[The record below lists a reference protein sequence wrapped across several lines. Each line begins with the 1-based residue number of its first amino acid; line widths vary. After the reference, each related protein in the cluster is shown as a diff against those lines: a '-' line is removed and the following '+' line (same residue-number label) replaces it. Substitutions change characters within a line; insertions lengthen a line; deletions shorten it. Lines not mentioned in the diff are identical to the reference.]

1 MLTELWVSNLA
12 VVDRLEARFRPGLNA
27 LTGETG
33 AGKSIVVGAL
43 DLVLGG
49 RASADLLRKGAEEAE
64 IVARFEL
71 SPDHFLARGLDQ
83 PLEDGALVLRRVLA
97 ADGRSRAYINDR
109 PATVG
114 RLREIGAALA
124 DLHGQHEQQNLLRED
139 THLGYLDAYAGN
151 RELLDAAAAAH
162 AAFAE
167 ALGRRDAFLAESRR
181 SEEERD
187 LLRFQFEELEAAQ
200 LREGEE
206 EELERERHV
215 AAHAGRLAEAVQQAM
230 AALTEDDPSAETLLG
245 RASRHLSQAAAFDD
259 TLEPLRRQLD
269 EALVATE
276 EAARELA
283 RYLDGL
289 HADPARI
296 EEIESRLDLLARL
309 RRKHRGSA
317 ADLIRRREELRAAVG
332 GWEEAPERLAALE
345 REVAARG
352 KELLA
357 ACAALSTARS
367 KAAAAF
373 AREVTREL
381 VGLGMEHARFSVEL
395 APPRQGLR
403 VAGREHPVT
412 ARGAE
417 EAAFVLA
424 ANPGEAAGPLSRI
437 ASGGETS
444 RVMLALKNMLRA
456 VDPVPLVIFDEVDA
470 GIGGLVAEAVG
481 ARLAAIAGERQVLVV
496 THLAVIAGR
505 AGHHLRLVK
514 TVDRK
519 RTRVAIEEISGKE
532 REEELARMLAGS
544 AGGEDARRTA
554 RAILAEGR
562 RS

>member
-1 MLTELWVSNLA
+1 MLTELWVSNFA
-12 VVDRLEARFRPGLNA
+12 VVERLEARFRPGLNA

-33 AGKSIVVGAL
+33 AGKSLVVGAL

-49 RASADLLRKGAEEAE
+49 RASADLVRQGAGEAE

-71 SPDHFLARGLDQ
+71 APNHFLARGLDQ
-83 PLEDGALVLRRVLA
+83 PLEDGALVLRRVIA
-97 ADGRSRAYINDR
+97 ADGRSRAYVNDR

-114 RLREIGAALA
+114 RLRDIGATLA
-124 DLHGQHEQQNLLRED
+124 DLHGQHEQQNLLREE
-139 THLGYLDAYAGN
+139 THLDYLDAYAAD
-151 RELLDAAAAAH
+151 RELLDAVKARH
-162 AAFAE
+162 AEYAE
-167 ALGRRDAFLAESRR
+167 ALRRRDEFVVASRK
-181 SEEERD
+181 SAEERD
-187 LLRFQFEELEAAQ
+187 YLRFQFEELEAAQ
-200 LREGEE
+200 LREGED

-215 AAHAGRLAEAVQQAM
+215 AAHAGRLAESVQEAM
-230 AALTEDDPSAETLLG
+230 TALTEDDPSAETLLG
-245 RASRHLSQAAAFDD
+245 RASRQLGQAAAYDD
-259 TLEPLRRQLD
+259 SLEPLRRQLD
-269 EALVATE
+269 EALVTCE
-276 EAARELA
+276 ETARELA

-289 HADPARI
+289 NSDPARL
-296 EEIESRLDLLARL
+296 EELESRLDLLSRL
-309 RRKHRGSA
+309 RKKHHGTH
-317 ADLIRRREELRAAVG
+317 ADLIRRREELRETVE

-345 REVAARG
+345 RDVTAAA
-352 KELLA
+352 KTLLS
-357 ACAALSTARS
+357 ACAALSASRS

-381 VGLGMEHARFSVEL
+381 AGLGMEHARFTVEL
-395 APPRQGLR
+395 APPRQGVRLP
-403 VAGREHPVT
+403 GREHPVS

-417 EAAFVLA
+417 DAAFVLA

-437 ASGGETS
+437 ASGGEAS
-444 RVMLALKNMLRA
+444 RVMLALKNVLRN

-514 TVDRK
+514 TSDKK
-519 RTRVAIEEISGKE
+519 RTRIDIEEVAGKE

-544 AGGEDARRTA
+544 AGGDDARRTA